1 MSCKAAK
8 FDPDEGRYYCD
19 VSGDQCMY
27 YIPNSEK
34 CAEEYGEGPDVD
46 DENEEKSVVE
56 LYKKVAFLAYLLR
69 EIICC
74 QPINSNDMQA
84 LDNIIDDL
92 PEVTGD
98 DFRW

>member
-1 MSCKAAK
+1 M
-8 FDPDEGRYYCD
+8 DERD
-19 VSGDQCMY
+19 KQ
-27 YIPNSEK
+27 I
-34 CAEEYGEGPDVD
+34 
-46 DENEEKSVVE
+46 
-56 LYKKVAFLAYLLR
+56 AFLAYLLR

-74 QPINSNDMQA
+74 QPINSNDMKA